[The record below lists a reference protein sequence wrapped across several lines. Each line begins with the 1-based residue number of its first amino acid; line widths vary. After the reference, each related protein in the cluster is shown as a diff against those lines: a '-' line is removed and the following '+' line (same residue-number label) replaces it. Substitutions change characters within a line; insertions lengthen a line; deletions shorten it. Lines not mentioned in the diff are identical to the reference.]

1 MFSVKKRSV
10 KTGKFFVGFS
20 SFNGIIG
27 GGFCEQYDSIKLKPY
42 DNSRFAI
49 TGFLIF

>member
-1 MFSVKKRSV
+1 M
-10 KTGKFFVGFS
+10 GFS

-49 TGFLIF
+49 AGFFNFFMHPEEEKGSME